1 MSGSNGPGSSGGRPN
16 LPKLKFKKQEGKG
29 IKADSSISLPSPI
42 VTCLLNIGDNQYPFD
57 MDDLEEKQL
66 LGAGAYGKVIQ
77 YKHKPSNS
85 MVAVKRVRINMDNLL
100 IGELAVLEE
109 AMKRGKCEFIV
120 CFYGSLKCEG
130 EVLICME
137 LMKYSMDKI
146 TENVYAIPSRIP
158 EKQLMHIS
166 YSIVQGLHYVKTV
179 LNVIHRDVKPSNML
193 IGLHGE
199 VKICDFGIS
208 GKLIDSIAKTHDVGC
223 RPYMA
228 PERLQPDEDSS
239 GYGILSDVW
248 SFGISLYEMSTG
260 TFPYGHFKNAFEQ
273 VTRVVEGDAPKLP
286 EDFPYSDC
294 CKDIVHSCLR
304 KNQYERPNYVQLLKD
319 KFLKDYKL
327 ANDDMAAWIKTL
339 TL

>member
-1 MSGSNGPGSSGGRPN
+1 MSAGPRPK
-16 LPKLKFKKQEGKG
+16 LPKLKFKEPPKG
-29 IKADSSISLPSPI
+29 AKSQDSTSNLSLPSPI
-42 VTCLLNIGDNQYPFD
+42 VTCNLNIKDKNYPFD
-57 MDDLEEKQL
+57 MEDLEENQL

-77 YKHKPSNS
+77 YLHKPSKE
-85 MVAVKRVRINMDNLL
+85 MVAVKRVRINMDKLL

-146 TENVYAIPSRIP
+146 TEAIMGIPSHIP
-158 EKQLMHIS
+158 EQQLKHVS
-166 YSIVQGLHYVKTV
+166 YSIIQGLHYVKME

-193 IGLHGE
+193 IGRHGE

-208 GKLIDSIAKTHDVGC
+208 GKLIDSIAKTHDLGC

-228 PERLQPDEDSS
+228 PERLQPDESP
-239 GYGILSDVW
+239 GYSILSDVW

-260 TFPYGHFKNAFEQ
+260 EFPYGHFTNAFEQ
-273 VTRVVEGDAPKLP
+273 VTRVVEGAPPKLP
-286 EDFPYSDC
+286 DNFPYSEC
-294 CKDIVHSCLR
+294 YREFLSSCLR
-304 KNQYERPNYVQLLKD
+304 KDPKERPKYLQLLQD
-319 KFLKDYKL
+319 PFLQGYKPG
-327 ANDDMAAWIKTL
+327 NGEMSAWIKTVPL
-339 TL
+339 